1 MTAIVIVAHDGV
13 GESLYQQAEII
24 LGHRLNLGLVSI
36 SEHSDPEI
44 ALSELARVIGSM
56 SDPDNVLMLTDLPG
70 ASHTA

>member
-44 ALSELARVIGSM
+44 ALSELARVI
-56 SDPDNVLMLTDLPG
+56 
-70 ASHTA
+70 